1 VGGGVRSR
9 LDSGVARTARSYRVG
24 STGKSG
30 RYKCK
35 KGGKKENKNNHR
47 VPPPSTV
54 ATTLRPT
61 CHFIC
66 VVISVRTA
74 VHRSRTPFN
83 LFLHVTLRNESVN
96 LRSPTFYVRIM
107 DDKTSLKELDQWIE
121 QLNECKQL
129 TESQVKFLCDKA
141 KEILTKESNVQEVK
155 CPVTVCGDVHGQ
167 FHDLMELFRI
177 GGKSPDTN
185 YLFMGDYVD
194 RGYYSVETVTLLVAL
209 KVRYRE
215 RITILRGNHESR
227 QITQVYGFYDEC
239 LRKYGNANVWK
250 FFTDLFDYLP
260 LTALVDE
267 QIFCLHGGL
276 SPSIDTL
283 DHIRAL
289 DRMQEVPHEGPMCD
303 LLWSDPDDR
312 IGWGISPRGAGYTF
326 GQDISE
332 TFNHSNGLTLV
343 SRAHQLVME
352 GYNWCHDRNV
362 VTIFSAPN
370 YCYRCGNQ
378 AAIME
383 LDDGLKYSF
392 LQFDPAPRRGEPHVT
407 RRTPDYFL

>member
-1 VGGGVRSR
+1 MSMVILSNIRLMLNDYLFEWLNVKNVDWSIYFRKEDREDRVSRGIYESYMTSPSAFVVG
-9 LDSGVARTARSYRVG
+9 
-24 STGKSG
+24 
-30 RYKCK
+30 
-35 KGGKKENKNNHR
+35 
-47 VPPPSTV
+47 
-54 ATTLRPT
+54 
-61 CHFIC
+61 HFIYKMEEK
-66 VVISVRTA
+66 A
-74 VHRSRTPFN
+74 
-83 LFLHVTLRNESVN
+83 
-96 LRSPTFYVRIM
+96 
-107 DDKTSLKELDQWIE
+107 SLKELDQWIE
-121 QLNECKQL
+121 QLNDCKQL
-129 TESQVKFLCDKA
+129 TESQVKTLCDKA
-141 KEILTKESNVQEVK
+141 KEILAKESNVQEVK

-260 LTALVDE
+260 LTALVDG

-289 DRMQEVPHEGPMCD
+289 DRLQEVPHEGPMCD

-312 IGWGISPRGAGYTF
+312 GGWGISPRGAGYTF

-383 LDDGLKYSF
+383 LDDALKYSF